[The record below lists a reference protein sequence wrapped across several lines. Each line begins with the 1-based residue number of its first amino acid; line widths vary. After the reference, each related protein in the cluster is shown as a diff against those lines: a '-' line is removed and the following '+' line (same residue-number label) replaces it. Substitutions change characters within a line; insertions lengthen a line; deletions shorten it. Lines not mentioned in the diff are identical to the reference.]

1 MSERIPDSHKSA
13 FWIYGVTALVMR
25 EPLSVLIRDTSALG
39 LVNPTVQLEALR
51 VVLVFLILSRLFLGA
66 GVYFDRV
73 YLQPESAG
81 HFPRRSYPVDF
92 LSTLMELLV
101 AVGASTA
108 VGIHTRHI
116 GGLAPFSILIAILLL
131 FEPLKLALAWAG
143 NYSTVAEIAPTARAN
158 AIAFLLADAIYM
170 TLHIMGFGPAWA
182 DAAALTA
189 VAVCTLFLLLS
200 QIRTYGSPL
209 PASTAR

>member
-1 MSERIPDSHKSA
+1 M
-13 FWIYGVTALVMR
+13 
-25 EPLSVLIRDTSALG
+25 
-39 LVNPTVQLEALR
+39 
-51 VVLVFLILSRLFLGA
+51 
-66 GVYFDRV
+66 
-73 YLQPESAG
+73 
-81 HFPRRSYPVDF
+81 
-92 LSTLMELLV
+92 
-101 AVGASTA
+101 GASTA
-108 VGIHTRHI
+108 VGIQTRHI

-131 FEPLKLALAWAG
+131 FEPLKLALTWAC